1 MDLINEKRGLIGYKL
16 NPVGPH
22 VFTYKDIDHSQPI
35 FGFLGVKLGNKTIYI
50 EVISTAETRFLMGLI
65 LKAIIA
71 ESHTTDRVYNE
82 VDTIDALISLG
93 FNVVGISSINR
104 REDTLLHDFET
115 TYPNYLVA
123 KKHFKPSTQLASTAT
138 YLRRSSYQ
146 VRLEIIREIS
156 NSNFDNK
163 HLAPESFNYQ
173 QRYIPVKYHNTNRNT
188 MLNFHQQLWLT
199 NIPFPNFSKFFD
211 VFFEAVDV
219 LVASLHRRYANE
231 NIYHRIFASLSIL
244 KVNGFTFRP
253 AMITRMAKGQ
263 FVITH
268 RPYLQ
273 QDRLLSKDDYLLLKP
288 VVDALSILSKEV
300 KQ

>member
-16 NPVGPH
+16 NPVGSH
-22 VFTYKDIDHSQPI
+22 IFTYKDINRNQPNL
-35 FGFLGVKLGNKTIYI
+35 GFLGIKLGNKTIYI
-50 EVISTAETRFLMGLI
+50 EVISTAETRLLIGLI
-65 LKAIIA
+65 LKTITA
-71 ESHTTDRVYNE
+71 ESHATDRVYNE

-123 KKHFKPSTQLASTAT
+123 KKHFRPSTQLASTAT

-146 VRLEIIREIS
+146 VKLEIIRGIS

-173 QRYIPVKYHNTNRNT
+173 QRYIPVKYHNTDRNM

-199 NIPFPNFSKFFD
+199 NIPFPKNTEFFD

-219 LVASLHRRYANE
+219 LVTRLRCRYANE
-231 NIYHRIFASLSIL
+231 NIYHRIFASLDIL

-253 AMITRMAKGQ
+253 AMVTRMATGQ
-263 FVITH
+263 FAITH

-273 QDRLLSKDDYLLLKP
+273 HDRSLSKDDYLLLKP